1 MKTKV
6 AIVAL
11 GIATV
16 VPWTVGEKAIFLVVI
31 AVAYV
36 IAEGLIRLWAIRR
49 DAKLAREYKIEIEE
63 QMKIKDWIRRKLRL
77 SGRYPCKRQ
86 RCSCSCYGSLR
97 GSSLL

>member
-16 VPWTVGEKAIFLVVI
+16 VPWTVGEKAIFLVAI

-36 IAEGLIRLWAIRR
+36 VAEELISLWAIRR
-49 DAKLAREYKIEIEE
+49 DAMLLK
-63 QMKIKDWIRRKLRL
+63 QPIKYTICLRNKKAPL
-77 SGRYPCKRQ
+77 N
-86 RCSCSCYGSLR
+86 R
-97 GSSLL
+97 GAKNNI

>member
-63 QMKIKDWIRRKLRL
+63 QMKIKDNQKKVIETANKIHDMLINE
-77 SGRYPCKRQ
+77 
-86 RCSCSCYGSLR
+86 
-97 GSSLL
+97 

>member
-16 VPWTVGEKAIFLVVI
+16 VPWTVGEKAIFLVAI

-36 IAEGLIRLWAIRR
+36 VAEELISLWAIRR
-49 DAKLAREYKIEIEE
+49 DAMLAREYRAEIEE
-63 QMKIKDWIRRKLRL
+63 QMKIKDNQKNT
-77 SGRYPCKRQ
+77 RYV
-86 RCSCSCYGSLR
+86 
-97 GSSLL
+97 